1 VNPSEVSVVRF
12 FPPTFEG
19 PTQEGD
25 GYRAAL
31 VNFRSLA
38 HAVWTTRE
46 TVERIEAAMAGA

>member
-1 VNPSEVSVVRF
+1 VVSAPGTRN
-12 FPPTFEG
+12 E
-19 PTQEGD
+19 EGD

-46 TVERIEAAMAGA
+46 TVERIEAASVGG